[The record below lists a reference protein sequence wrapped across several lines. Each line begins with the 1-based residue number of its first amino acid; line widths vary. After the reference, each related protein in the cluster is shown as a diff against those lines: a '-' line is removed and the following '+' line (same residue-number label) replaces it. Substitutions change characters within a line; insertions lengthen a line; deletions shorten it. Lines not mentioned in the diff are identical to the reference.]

1 MPSLHEQGFARV
13 LISWSAPVFEITQH
27 SLEAVI
33 QNIGQQAVNSA
44 IQLLQIFGAEV
55 PSDY

>member
-1 MPSLHEQGFARV
+1 LHEQGFARV